1 MSYITKDQLNLY
13 LQKVNGQSTGKGGTG
28 TTRSR
33 STLTGPRPP
42 TFKASSRKIF
52 NNGPP
57 SATLASPTTPTTA
70 QLDSAVK
77 NLSLSSIPN
86 TPISPNPG
94 PPSPI
99 LESMGET
106 PGEETIMES
115 MGCED
120 HEPVSNMY
128 QHGHSAINFPQ
139 WSTPGYN
146 AGPYMQHPAGYGNHA
161 ASSQYYRNQY
171 DQNQQHHPVHL
182 SQEQYLQLQQQQYQQ
197 QQQHAVSMGYQPL
210 PTPSLSAH
218 LQGPGSQI
226 HPPTLTS
233 TASKSITPRV
243 IPIVDIPKYTIV
255 NPPKTEIEDDE
266 WTPEPPPRDPPKK
279 NDIEQVARSLS
290 GSHTPIKATQS
301 PRPPTPEIVI
311 PQNSVSDSSDSP
323 RSRLSSHS
331 NTPLS
336 TAESTP
342 TEEDRT
348 PLPPPRE
355 FRRKEA
361 PSPPPVTT
369 NTVSARLNSNGEFT
383 VSGPMSKFASSTLTN
398 KKSTGISDLPGAPAP
413 GTVRAK
419 SEKFSALASGA
430 GTRTGGVGMSNS
442 KVATTTTANSWVTR
456 KAIDT
461 LGRTS
466 PSSEHRV
473 PTRDSIDLSMAEQSS
488 SPLPVPP
495 EMNVN
500 KKLPPIRAET
510 PPLPT
515 DSPKILEHSPLHSQE
530 DVEHESTYTLS
541 NEDRAALTSI
551 PLAADESK
559 EILIEQEEL
568 IQPVLGKSSA
578 PKKPARSS
586 DKGTG
591 SGQLSG
597 FICSSCDEPISG
609 MMITAMGKRWHSDH
623 FVCTVCNLNLEHV
636 QFFQKDGLPYCHLDY
651 HDKFSP
657 KCGHCNTAIENECL
671 TALGKS
677 WHPGHFFCRECGNPF
692 DEDGYMVY
700 EDFPYCEKDYLRLFA
715 PKCTGCSDPIKG
727 DFISALKGKWHRD
740 CFGCTVCHIGFD
752 SSSYY
757 VENGKP
763 YCQTHYKSGAQPTPT
778 KTTV

>member
-1 MSYITKDQLNLY
+1 
-13 LQKVNGQSTGKGGTG
+13 
-28 TTRSR
+28 
-33 STLTGPRPP
+33 
-42 TFKASSRKIF
+42 
-52 NNGPP
+52 
-57 SATLASPTTPTTA
+57 
-70 QLDSAVK
+70 
-77 NLSLSSIPN
+77 
-86 TPISPNPG
+86 
-94 PPSPI
+94 
-99 LESMGET
+99 MGET

-120 HEPVSNMY
+120 HGPASSMY
-128 QHGHSAINFPQ
+128 QHGHSAINSRQ

-146 AGPYMQHPAGYGNHA
+146 TGPHMQHLAGYGNQA
-161 ASSQYYRNQY
+161 APSQYYHNQY
-171 DQNQQHHPVHL
+171 DQNQQQHSVHL

-210 PTPSLSAH
+210 STPSLSAH
-218 LQGPGSQI
+218 LQSPGSQI
-226 HPPTLTS
+226 HPPTPTP
-233 TASKSITPRV
+233 TVSKSITPRV
-243 IPIVDIPKYTIV
+243 VPIVDIPKYTIV
-255 NPPKTEIEDDE
+255 NPPKTEIEDDD
-266 WTPEPPPRDPPKK
+266 WAPEPPPRDPPKE
-279 NDIEQVARSLS
+279 NDVEQADRSLS
-290 GSHTPIKATQS
+290 GSHPPVMATQS
-301 PRPPTPEIVI
+301 TRPPAPEIVI
-311 PQNSVSDSSDSP
+311 PQNPVSDVSDSP
-323 RSRLSSHS
+323 RSRLSSHPT
-331 NTPLS
+331 TPLS

-369 NTVSARLNSNGEFT
+369 NTVSTRLNSNGEFT
-383 VSGPMSKFASSTLTN
+383 VSGPGSKFNFPQPSTLTN
-398 KKSTGISDLPGAPAP
+398 KKSAGISDLPGAPVP

-419 SEKFSALASGA
+419 FEKFNALASGTGA
-430 GTRTGGVGMSNS
+430 RTGGMDMSNS
-442 KVATTTTANSWVTR
+442 KAASSKGVGSAFKSSEVIATTTANPWATR
-456 KAIDT
+456 KTIDT

-466 PSSEHRV
+466 PSSELRV
-473 PTRDSIDLSMAEQSS
+473 PTMDPINLSIAEQFS
-488 SPLPVPP
+488 SPLPVLP
-495 EMNVN
+495 EMNLD
-500 KKLPPIRAET
+500 KKLPPIRTGT

-515 DSPKILEHSPLHSQE
+515 DSPKILEHSPLHNQG
-530 DVEHESTYTLS
+530 DVEHESKCILS
-541 NEDRAALTSI
+541 NGNRAALASI

-568 IQPVLGKSSA
+568 VQPLLEGSSA

-586 DKGTG
+586 DNGTG
-591 SGQLSG
+591 SGHLSG

-623 FVCTVCNLNLEHV
+623 FVCAVCNLNLEHI

-677 WHPGHFFCRECGNPF
+677 WHPGHFFCRECGDPF

-740 CFGCTVCHIGFD
+740 CFGCT
-752 SSSYY
+752 
-757 VENGKP
+757 
-763 YCQTHYKSGAQPTPT
+763 
-778 KTTV
+778 